1 MNSEA
6 PAALPSLGAD
16 VVESAI
22 AVLREH
28 GSRITPARRLL
39 LTALREPGHHSAGQI
54 AAAVR
59 EHAPDVHLTTVYRNL
74 DDLEQLHVV
83 DRTYVS
89 HGPATYHLSSAAHG
103 HLACEACGSIAEL
116 PGEAFRT
123 LTETATSLRGFE
135 INPARFAIPG
145 RCAHCRETTVRG
157 RRPRPISDEPNG

>member
-1 MNSEA
+1 MNSEV
-6 PAALPSLGAD
+6 PGALPSPGAD

-22 AVLREH
+22 AVLRGH

-59 EHAPDVHLTTVYRNL
+59 AQAPGVHLTTVYRNL
-74 DDLEQLHVV
+74 EELERLHVV
-83 DRTYVS
+83 DRTYVN

-116 PGEAFRT
+116 PGEAFRA
-123 LTETATSLRGFE
+123 LTETAMSLRGFE
-135 INPARFAIPG
+135 INPARFAVPG
-145 RCAHCRETTVRG
+145 RCAVCR
-157 RRPRPISDEPNG
+157 